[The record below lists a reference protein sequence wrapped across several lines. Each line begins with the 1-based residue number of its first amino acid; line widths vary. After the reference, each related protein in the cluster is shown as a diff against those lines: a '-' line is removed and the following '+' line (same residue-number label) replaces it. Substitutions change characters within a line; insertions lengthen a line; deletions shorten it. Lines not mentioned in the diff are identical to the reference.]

1 MKIGYEGYSSENN
14 GIADRRRIL
23 HWAEERHHE
32 IVNSRNPDADIIVIT
47 SSADLTYW
55 AQAKTTKPLILD
67 VVDGLIGEQ
76 NPVKDFVRGVGH
88 MNSHHTSSF
97 KLKKFSDTLILVA
110 KNCNSV
116 ICSSL
121 EQVQEW
127 RKHGVKA
134 FDILDF
140 HEEIPRALE
149 CFDTLEKNSDS
160 LFWEGLPPTIQ
171 SMTLLNLLRS
181 GDLSRPYSLNV
192 LTKLESYR
200 YMNRYIKLDVLRILE
215 KQIDSKSIKI
225 NLIEWTPDNLV
236 EWANN
241 SSIGV
246 IPIQGFKG
254 YNHLKAENRLLI
266 MWRLGLPV
274 LTSALPSYVR
284 TMKDAGIPGICH
296 NEKEW
301 ATKVTQLNRSI
312 SLRQEH
318 IGKAQEYLDRKHRV
332 EDLLEKWDF
341 ALGVN

>member
-1 MKIGYEGYSSENN
+1 
-14 GIADRRRIL
+14 
-23 HWAEERHHE
+23 
-32 IVNSRNPDADIIVIT
+32 
-47 SSADLTYW
+47 
-55 AQAKTTKPLILD
+55 
-67 VVDGLIGEQ
+67 
-76 NPVKDFVRGVGH
+76 
-88 MNSHHTSSF
+88 MN
-97 KLKKFSDTLILVA
+97 KYV
-110 KNCNSV
+110 
-116 ICSSL
+116 
-121 EQVQEW
+121 
-127 RKHGVKA
+127 
-134 FDILDF
+134 
-140 HEEIPRALE
+140 
-149 CFDTLEKNSDS
+149 
-160 LFWEGLPPTIQ
+160 
-171 SMTLLNLLRS
+171 
-181 GDLSRPYSLNV
+181 
-192 LTKLESYR
+192 
-200 YMNRYIKLDVLRILE
+200 KLDVLRILE
-215 KQIDSKSIKI
+215 KQLDPSSIKI
-225 NLIEWTPDNLV
+225 NLVKWTPDNLV

-284 TMKDAGIPGICH
+284 TMKDAHIPGICH